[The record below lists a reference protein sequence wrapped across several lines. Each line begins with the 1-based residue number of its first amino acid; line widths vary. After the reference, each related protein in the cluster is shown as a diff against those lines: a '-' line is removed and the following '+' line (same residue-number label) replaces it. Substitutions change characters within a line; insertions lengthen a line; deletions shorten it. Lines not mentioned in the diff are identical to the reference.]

1 MNWQW
6 TRFQECLEDDR
17 VVRQVHEHGCG
28 AACAVMLLAE
38 RGIESDP
45 LVVAAGLHL
54 PCTARELADRLNELS
69 TTALIW
75 IGGQLDLDPPLERQ
89 HIEELGGRGSW
100 AAQLI
105 PHGYRDGH
113 WVVIDG
119 LTEDDMIVV
128 RDPAGSSYRMPLAEF
143 ADLMRY
149 MVAVFEKEEH
159 S

>member
-1 MNWQW
+1 
-6 TRFQECLEDDR
+6 
-17 VVRQVHEHGCG
+17 
-28 AACAVMLLAE
+28 MLLAE

-54 PCTARELADRLNELS
+54 PCTARELADRLNDLS
-69 TTALIW
+69 TTALTW
-75 IGGQLDLDPPLERQ
+75 IGGQLDLDPPLERM
-89 HIEELGGRGSW
+89 HIEVLGGRGSW

-105 PHGYRDGH
+105 PHGRRDGH

-119 LTEDDMIVV
+119 LTEDDMLIV
-128 RDPAGSSYRMPLAEF
+128 RDPIGSSYRMPLAEF